1 MNEVYHMYNRHQ
13 YPFVALNIAVA
24 SGKQRTELKLFPQQT
39 RDFLF
44 YMSVFCGVISECVDV
59 NVTPDKRQIF
69 LQEEKLL
76 LAILKTSLINMFEAG
91 VNKISLN
98 YTPLSSTSKCRSLL
112 LTFIAGIIYSIFL
125 ILWQCNTE
133 SAFSP

>member
-1 MNEVYHMYNRHQ
+1 MTKLVNEVYHMYNRHQ

-24 SGKQRTELKLFPQQT
+24 SGKQITELKLFLQQT

-98 YTPLSSTSKCRSLL
+98 YTPLTSTSKCRSLL
-112 LTFIAGIIYSIFL
+112 LTFCSKYNI
-125 ILWQCNTE
+125 
-133 SAFSP
+133 

>member
-24 SGKQRTELKLFPQQT
+24 SGKQITELKLFLQQT

-44 YMSVFCGVISECVDV
+44 HMSVFCGVISECVDV

-98 YTPLSSTSKCRSLL
+98 YTPLTSTSKCRSLL
-112 LTFIAGIIYSIFL
+112 LTFCSKYNI
-125 ILWQCNTE
+125 
-133 SAFSP
+133 

>member
-1 MNEVYHMYNRHQ
+1 MTKLVNEVYHMYNRHQ

-24 SGKQRTELKLFPQQT
+24 SGKQITELKLFLQQT

-44 YMSVFCGVISECVDV
+44 HMSVFCGVISECVDV

-98 YTPLSSTSKCRSLL
+98 YTPLTSTSKCRSLL
-112 LTFIAGIIYSIFL
+112 LTFCSKYNI
-125 ILWQCNTE
+125 
-133 SAFSP
+133 